1 MITFITVSGKR
12 LTFKNSD
19 LNISTMGSDFIISL
33 KGVPRALDWPEDDY
47 ISISDL
53 YKVITNKWTY
63 IQEEDTDDECED
75 CEDGNCNNGCFYYRH
90 KRVDSI
96 KIFSNFEDRLRQ
108 FCHSLDILIIEQDKK
123 QFNQLL
129 PVFVY
134 YFDPINDDLALLS
147 EHFSISQVED
157 INERMDTLT
166 QKLDIIERKN
176 VITIDVD
183 NPNDGSTLYFEVHNE
198 GISCDS
204 NLHLFSQNEYYI
216 NIDAYTS
223 CNHWGDKKPGR
234 LVTKIEIDGKKS
246 NDDALNKIFI
256 DEVTFKY
263 LRLQKINGSNKYA
276 LISYK

>member
-19 LNISTMGSDFIISL
+19 LNISTIGSDFIISL

-53 YKVITNKWTY
+53 YKVITNEWTY

-96 KIFSNFEDRLRQ
+96 KIFSDFEDKLRESCQ
-108 FCHSLDILIIEQDKK
+108 RFDKIIIEQDEKTFK
-123 QFNQLL
+123 QKLTA
-129 PVFVY
+129 FVD
-134 YFDPINDDLALLS
+134 YFDPINDDLTLLS
-147 EHFSISQVED
+147 EHFSIGHIE
-157 INERMDTLT
+157 
-166 QKLDIIERKN
+166 DIIERMHTIAQRIDIIHREN

-183 NPNDGSTLYFEVHNE
+183 NPNDCSTLHFEVHNE

-246 NDDALNKIFI
+246 NEDVLNKIFF
-256 DEVTFKY
+256 DKVTFKY
-263 LRLQKINGSNKYA
+263 IRLQKINGSNNYA